1 MRKVS
6 IFTLVGA
13 NNIGAYLQAYAL
25 MKTLKENNYDVQF
38 LTMPSKSEN
47 IGKLEKVK
55 RYLKEKN
62 FGLLWYKIKTSKKYN
77 QARSIFPIAPYD
89 STDRLDLVIVGSDE
103 MWNISTTAFVHYQE
117 YFGIG
122 INAKAIISYAPS
134 AGNTTLEEMLQ
145 EKLDFNAFSAISV
158 RDDRTFDLVS
168 KLDKRVPI
176 KVVDPT
182 FLVESYDSELVGNSI
197 DREYIL
203 VYSYAMDTEE
213 VRQIKEFA
221 KSKKFPLYSV
231 GTYNSWCDKNIIVT
245 PFEFLSYLKHAKY
258 VIVSTFHGTAL
269 SINLNKEFAVSIRGS
284 EKVKS
289 LISDFDL
296 SSRCFDSST
305 SVSEVFRHSIDYDCV
320 NNYLNEVRKKS
331 KEYLFAALEGR
342 L

>member
-6 IFTLVGA
+6 IFTLIGA
-13 NNIGAYLQAYAL
+13 NNMGAYLQAYAL
-25 MKTLKENNYDVQF
+25 MKTLSENNYDVEF
-38 LTMPSKSEN
+38 LTMPSKNEN
-47 IGKLEKVK
+47 IGKFEKVK

-62 FGLLWYKIKTSKKYN
+62 YRLLWYKIKTNKKYN
-77 QARSIFPIAPYD
+77 QARTIFPIVPYD
-89 STDRLDLVIVGSDE
+89 STHRFDLVIIGSDE

-122 INAKAIISYAPS
+122 VNAKAIISYAPS
-134 AGNTTLEEMLQ
+134 AGNTALEEILQ

-168 KLDKRVPI
+168 KLDKRIPI

-182 FLVESYDSELVGNSI
+182 FLLESYDSELVEISI

-203 VYSYAMDTEE
+203 IYSYGMDAEE
-213 VRQIKEFA
+213 ITQIKEFA
-221 KSKKFPLYSV
+221 KNKKLPLYSV
-231 GTYNSWCDKNIIVT
+231 GTYNSWCDKNLTVT
-245 PFEFLSYLKHAKY
+245 PFEFLSYLKQAKY
-258 VIVSTFHGTAL
+258 VVVSTFHGTAL

-296 SSRCFDSST
+296 SARCFDSST
-305 SVSEVFRHSIDYDCV
+305 NISEVFKHSINYNCV
-320 NNYLNEVRKKS
+320 NKYLNEARKAS
-331 KEYLFAALEGR
+331 KEYLFAALEER
-342 L
+342 I